1 MKADTAQAFQNYILN
16 WYQIYGRKHLPWR
29 KDFDPYKIMVS
40 EIMLQQTQVDRVI
53 PKFEAFLHSF
63 PNVHNLANASTAQ
76 VLQHWQGLGYNRRA
90 LNLHKAAQKITSEF
104 GGIFPPQKESLLS
117 LPGIGAYTASAIVTF
132 AFNQPQTVIETNI
145 RTIFIYHFFPNKNK
159 VEDTTLEPLI
169 TATLNTKNPRRWYSA
184 LMDYGSHL
192 KKVLPNPSRK
202 SKHYAKQSRFKGSN
216 RQLRGAILR
225 QLSNSAQS
233 PLQLKEG
240 LPERDLF
247 STDKIQA
254 AIETLAKE
262 GFIEKKNTKLQLK
275 QN

>member
-1 MKADTAQAFQNYILN
+1 
-16 WYQIYGRKHLPWR
+16 
-29 KDFDPYKIMVS
+29 
-40 EIMLQQTQVDRVI
+40 
-53 PKFEAFLHSF
+53 
-63 PNVHNLANASTAQ
+63 
-76 VLQHWQGLGYNRRA
+76 
-90 LNLHKAAQKITSEF
+90 
-104 GGIFPPQKESLLS
+104 
-117 LPGIGAYTASAIVTF
+117 
-132 AFNQPQTVIETNI
+132 
-145 RTIFIYHFFPNKNK
+145 
-159 VEDTTLEPLI
+159 
-169 TATLNTKNPRRWYSA
+169 
-184 LMDYGSHL
+184 MDYGSHL